1 MRPFLYQIAELFYT
15 QYGNQLYRHTFVFPN
30 RRAGLFFQKYLAEI
44 AGKPLFSP
52 SVITIQ
58 ELFASFSSYLLADK
72 IEMLVMLYDHFGK
85 VSSSDESFDDFLYW
99 GEMLLNDFNEVDKYM
114 VDVKQL
120 FRNVHEFKSMDD
132 DLTHLSEKQKEAI
145 RRFWTNFMPVG
156 ESQTKKKFQE
166 TWQIL
171 YELYSSFRS
180 ELEEKGVAYEGMMFR
195 EVAERAKAGELDFRE
210 NEVGLDREGIPEE
223 GEKEGGRQS
232 SNYVFVGLNA
242 LTPAETVLLENM
254 KNRGVADFYWD
265 YDSPQVSD
273 SQNRASLWVKENLQR
288 FPSKFMWK
296 EDDDAGEKSLNDPGG
311 DLKKTGSGQR
321 EKTSI
326 EVIGIPSGVGQAKHV
341 SQILSRLIDSGA
353 ISNPDEAIDTAVV
366 LPDERLLL
374 PLLYSIPEEI
384 GKINVTMGYGLSYSS
399 ISALMEHIA
408 ALQRN
413 IRESAGEMVF
423 YHRNVLSILNH
434 PFLYASAKEE
444 AEALKSHIL
453 TYNRIVVSEAEFPP
467 HPLFQLIFRPITEWH
482 DVFEYIKDIL
492 TFIYGNLTN
501 EKYDKK
507 EVPESSLPTVRVQE
521 VAQEQKRDA
530 GGGGGEGEGEGEG
543 EDTEHTARA
552 IDLEREFIVQYHKT
566 VTRLQDRLHEAK
578 NMSLETCFRLLK
590 KLAHSISVAFSG
602 EPLSGLQVMG
612 VLETRVIDFENLI
625 ILSMNEGVFPLK
637 EPMNSF
643 IPFTL
648 RKGFG
653 LPLYEHQES
662 IYAYHF
668 YRMISRA
675 KRLFMLYDTRTE
687 DMQTGEVSRYFYQL
701 KYLYSDYFDISER
714 VVAFDVAAPQT
725 YPVSVTKTAG
735 VLRKLDAF
743 REGGGSFLSASL
755 VNNYLNCPLQF
766 YFTAVEGLYEEDEVK
781 ESIEFDL
788 FGSIFHKM
796 METIYSRYQSKTV
809 TPDLLTSLAKDDAL
823 LTKHLEQ
830 AFADCYFKQK
840 EDPRPLVG
848 QHYLIGEILR
858 SYVKQT
864 LETDKQ
870 FTPFEFVGAEYR
882 FRAPYRVDESLTVNF
897 KGIIDRIDRVG
908 DSYRIIDYKTG
919 TGTTDFKQLIDLFD
933 GSKPSRPY
941 QILQLF
947 VYALFYTQ
955 ANPNVRLAPAI
966 YYLRSIY
973 GDPSPALTCNKRPI
987 SDISIFMDEFQS
999 LFNDCLTEIF
1009 NPEIPFAQTKN
1020 TRNCQWC
1027 AFKELCNR

>member
-1 MRPFLYQIAELFYT
+1 MTSFLYKIAEVFYAR
-15 QYGNQLYRHTFVFPN
+15 YGNGLYRYTFVFPN
-30 RRAGLFFQKYLAEI
+30 RRAGFFFQKYLAEI

-52 SVITIQ
+52 SVITIR
-58 ELFASFSSYLLADK
+58 ELFASLSSYLLADK
-72 IEMLVMLYDHFGK
+72 IEMLVILYDHFGK
-85 VSSSDESFDDFLYW
+85 ISGSDESFDDFLYW
-99 GEMLLNDFNEVDKYM
+99 GEMLLNDFNDVDKYM
-114 VDVKQL
+114 ADAKQL
-120 FRNVHEFKSMDD
+120 FRNVHDFRSMDD
-132 DLTHLSEKQKEAI
+132 DLTHLTEKQKEAI

-171 YELYSSFRS
+171 YELYSAFRA
-180 ELEEKGVAYEGMMFR
+180 ELQEKGVAYEGMMFR
-195 EVAERAKAGELDFRE
+195 EVAERAKAGKLDFTG
-210 NEVGLDREGIPEE
+210 NEGVLE
-223 GEKEGGRQS
+223 GEKKTDKEKIQGDLRS
-232 SNYVFVGLNA
+232 KSYIFVGLNA

-254 KNRGVADFYWD
+254 RNRGIADFYWD
-265 YDSPQVSD
+265 YDSPQVRD

-288 FPSKFMWK
+288 FPSKFILQSS
-296 EDDDAGEKSLNDPGG
+296 DGVGEEFLNNSEG
-311 DLKKTGSGQR
+311 DLKKIGSGQQ

-353 ISNPDEAIDTAVV
+353 IPNPDEAIDTAVV

-374 PLLYSIPEEI
+374 PLLYSIPEKI

-399 ISALMEHIA
+399 ISALMEHIGV
-408 ALQRN
+408 LQRN
-413 IRESAGEMVF
+413 IRESAGEMMF

-434 PFLYASAKEE
+434 PFIYASAREE
-444 AEALKSHIL
+444 AEAIKTYIL

-467 HPLFQLIFRPITEWH
+467 HPLFLLIFRPITKWH
-482 DVFEYIKDIL
+482 DIFEYIKDIL
-492 TFIYGNLTN
+492 TFIYGSLTD

-507 EVPESSLPTVRVQE
+507 ETGDSSCRGGTEQE
-521 VAQEQKRDA
+521 MDA
-530 GGGGGEGEGEGEG
+530 GGGG
-543 EDTEHTARA
+543 DKEHGTRA

-566 VTRLQDRLHEAK
+566 VTRLQDRLRDAR

-637 EPMNSF
+637 EPLNSF

-653 LPLYEHQES
+653 LPVYEHQDS

-675 KRLFMLYDTRTE
+675 KRVFMLYDTRTE

-701 KYLYSDYFDISER
+701 KYLYPDYFDISER
-714 VVAFDVAAPQT
+714 VVAYDVAAPEIS
-725 YPVSVTKTAG
+725 PVSVTKTAE

-743 REGGGSFLSASL
+743 RQGGDSFLSASL
-755 VNNYLNCPLQF
+755 VNNYINCPLQF
-766 YFTAVEGLYEEDEVK
+766 YFTAVEGLYEEDEVR
-781 ESIEFDL
+781 ESIESDL

-796 METIYSRYQSKTV
+796 METIYSRYQSKIV
-809 TPDLLTSLAKDDAL
+809 TPDVLTSLAKDDAL
-823 LTKHLEQ
+823 LTKHLEK

-840 EDPRPLVG
+840 EDSRPLLG

-882 FRAPYRVDESLTVNF
+882 FRAPYRVDDKLSVNF

-919 TGTTDFKQLIDLFD
+919 IGTTDFKQVIDLFD
-933 GSKPSRPY
+933 GSKPNRPY

-955 ANPNVRLAPAI
+955 ENPNVRLTPAI
-966 YYLRSIY
+966 YYLRSIF
-973 GDPSPALTCNKRPI
+973 GDPSPAVTCNKRPI
-987 SDISIFMDEFQS
+987 SDISIFMDEFLS
-999 LFNDCLTEIF
+999 LFNHCLTEIF
-1009 NPEIPFAQTKN
+1009 NPEIPFTQTKN
-1020 TRNCQWC
+1020 SKNCQWC